1 MANPLLRRGR
11 AHVFGD
17 GVSLDDAIIPARF
30 AAQRITDPSSLLP
43 HLFENIDPGFAA
55 RVQPGDVILAGRD
68 FACGKP
74 RLQGLIA
81 LAALNLSVVCVSVPF
96 KILRRAV
103 ARAIPVSV
111 GASEPLASTG
121 DEVEINFATGAMRNH
136 TTGRA
141 LEIPAMPP
149 ILAEIVAAGGAE
161 AALRDWLAR
170 HPEQAAA
177 GPQN

>member
-30 AAQRITDPSSLLP
+30 AAQRVTDPAALIP
-43 HLFENIDPGFAA
+43 HLFENIDPDFTA
-55 RVQPGDVILAGRD
+55 RVRPGDIILAGRD

-81 LAALNLSVVCVSVPF
+81 LAALNLSVVCVSMPF

-103 ARAIPVSV
+103 ARAIPVSIGV
-111 GASEPLASTG
+111 AEAFAATG
-121 DEVEINFATGAMRNH
+121 DEVEIDFATGAARNLSN
-136 TTGRA
+136 GRE

-149 ILAEIVAAGGAE
+149 ILAEIVVAGGAE
-161 AALRDWLAR
+161 AALRDWLVR
-170 HPEQAAA
+170 HPEQAAP
-177 GPQN
+177 GP